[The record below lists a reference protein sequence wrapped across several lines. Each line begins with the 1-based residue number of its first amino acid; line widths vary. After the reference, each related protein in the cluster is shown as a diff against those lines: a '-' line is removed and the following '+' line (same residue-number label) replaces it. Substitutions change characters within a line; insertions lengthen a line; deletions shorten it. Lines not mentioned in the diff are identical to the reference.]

1 MSNADSIP
9 AGAIPTTSRG
19 WPAASA
25 PAQPATSTSDRAW
38 DPLLLCVA
46 AYLLTAVGRV
56 HELFPVLAV
65 IRPALATGLLSIVL
79 YGMDRRSA
87 RRWHWISRGPTPW
100 LLGLA
105 AWMVLSI
112 PGALI
117 PGQSFDHVIFGFSKT
132 LVMALLLACAIR
144 GPRDVERLAGIV
156 FWAAALYSTVVIFR
170 FDVGEGADW
179 RLGKLYYYDANDF
192 ATFAVASMPIGVYLA
207 QRARTWTGRALPI
220 LGLIMVSAAFV
231 RSGSRGGFIALV
243 VTSMFVVLTYRAVS
257 MGKRLAAI
265 AVVVLVVLAVASDR
279 YWTQMSTIFSE
290 TDYNQTSESGRL
302 QVWTRGV
309 GYVLGHPLLGVG
321 ANNFTAAE
329 GLLSPFAGRQQYGV
343 GVRWSAP
350 HNTFL
355 QIAAELGLP
364 GLLFFV
370 AMFVT
375 AFRALKRWPSRLVDE
390 RGRPP
395 ISPALKQALRA
406 SLIGFIVGSFFLSLA
421 YAELLYTLIALAI
434 GVSKVEWRFRRSLA
448 RA

>member
-1 MSNADSIP
+1 
-9 AGAIPTTSRG
+9 
-19 WPAASA
+19 
-25 PAQPATSTSDRAW
+25 
-38 DPLLLCVA
+38 
-46 AYLLTAVGRV
+46 
-56 HELFPVLAV
+56 
-65 IRPALATGLLSIVL
+65 
-79 YGMDRRSA
+79 
-87 RRWHWISRGPTPW
+87 
-100 LLGLA
+100 
-105 AWMVLSI
+105 
-112 PGALI
+112 
-117 PGQSFDHVIFGFSKT
+117 
-132 LVMALLLACAIR
+132 
-144 GPRDVERLAGIV
+144 
-156 FWAAALYSTVVIFR
+156 
-170 FDVGEGADW
+170 
-179 RLGKLYYYDANDF
+179 
-192 ATFAVASMPIGVYLA
+192 
-207 QRARTWTGRALPI
+207 
-220 LGLIMVSAAFV
+220 
-231 RSGSRGGFIALV
+231 
-243 VTSMFVVLTYRAVS
+243 
-257 MGKRLAAI
+257 
-265 AVVVLVVLAVASDR
+265 
-279 YWTQMSTIFSE
+279 MSTIFSE

-370 AMFVT
+370 AMFVA
-375 AFRALKRWPSRLVDE
+375 AFRALKRWPSRLVDA